1 MEDDIDREADPRTS
15 SLMKAHISRWYQW
28 LLEGQF
34 YVFGMAYMLV
44 RVAVNVTM
52 TVQPFYLLYVT
63 QFEKTERFPTPIP
76 LAIVPLLSFITSMLF
91 SIFLYKKIMQK
102 FASRNR
108 VLLLAI
114 AVISLGS
121 IPFILLNSNPNTRW
135 LVYLLSPIQGVGMA
149 MMLNTATSCIS
160 DVIGK
165 SDSNSAFVYGAYGF
179 FDKIANG
186 VSLYFITAYL
196 NTDETAL
203 RWIIGMTPPACAFGA
218 FLACWYGQKKYSGK
232 LAALSVKPVK
242 KPKTMKT
249 DDD

>member
-1 MEDDIDREADPRTS
+1 
-15 SLMKAHISRWYQW
+15 
-28 LLEGQF
+28 
-34 YVFGMAYMLV
+34 
-44 RVAVNVTM
+44 
-52 TVQPFYLLYVT
+52 
-63 QFEKTERFPTPIP
+63 
-76 LAIVPLLSFITSMLF
+76 
-91 SIFLYKKIMQK
+91 
-102 FASRNR
+102 
-108 VLLLAI
+108 
-114 AVISLGS
+114 
-121 IPFILLNSNPNTRW
+121 
-135 LVYLLSPIQGVGMA
+135 MA

-218 FLACWYGQKKYSGK
+218 FIACWYGQKKYSGK
-232 LAALSVKPVK
+232 LAALSVKPIK
-242 KPKTMKT
+242 KPKTLKN